1 MSVHQND
8 ERFLEIVKYFV
19 NSYNHNLQV
28 FCKNI
33 VKYTVSVY
41 EKQIP
46 DRLLMQVSFK
56 DKWQSTFFQSLE
68 YSLPNMQSHQIT
80 NIYKKY

>member
-56 DKWQSTFFQSLE
+56 DK
-68 YSLPNMQSHQIT
+68 
-80 NIYKKY
+80 